1 MHDVSSGGILVALSE
16 MCITSNI
23 GATISLPRNNITLHE
38 YLFGEDQ
45 SRYIIEVNEKNI
57 EEVCKI
63 LKNNSI
69 YFEKIG
75 KTQQDYLEIKNEFK
89 ASLNELGELH
99 KYWFNNYFKENI

>member
-1 MHDVSSGGILVALSE
+1 
-16 MCITSNI
+16 
-23 GATISLPRNNITLHE
+23 
-38 YLFGEDQ
+38 LFGEDQ

-57 EEVCKI
+57 EEVSNI
-63 LKNNSI
+63 LRNNSI

-75 KTQQDYLEIKNEFK
+75 KTQQDYLEVKNEFK